1 MALAPIIMPIV
12 SVFKSQGIK
21 GAQGAVSGLSKNFGQ
36 LAGTLGKA
44 AGAFAGFQAVA
55 SARSFVIESV
65 EATQKFERNMLAL
78 QQTFETATPTIARFT
93 KEVEN
98 YGLSQQQAAQA
109 SVFLGSVL
117 KQYGFSV
124 SESADQTQRL
134 VTLAQDLATT
144 YGYDVQDSLLAIT
157 ALFRGEYDPI
167 EKFGVA
173 MKQNEINAY
182 LAAKGLGD
190 LTGAELA
197 NAQATA
203 RLELLFERAGDSVGA
218 FTRASDTLYGSQQRL
233 NAVMGNLQ
241 VAFGSAFQKPLA
253 DVNNALANV
262 AQDGG
267 EHLID
272 ISGELGSSIESLAP
286 LLESLGGLLISL
298 LGPLEQIIAVAGG
311 AAGALGKVLAPLI
324 DIGTGALDQ
333 VNLVLDDIALQFK
346 KLDEAQQ
353 VKPGQETILDK
364 LLSPEYN
371 RIGTFLMDLDGQMD
385 KLFTKMESRTKLG
398 EALLF
403 DGVQATEARRDATLV
418 ERIAFQMEQAALA
431 AEEAGRKTAFYSDGL
446 RSLGINAKDA
456 EGNLIGLAG
465 VFVEI
470 DIAARQSEAGAALE
484 EIGFSAA
491 QIENIITRPDWAQI
505 FNDIAR
511 LAKLA
516 ALDISKTMSVT
527 AAAGIYNA
535 RAALEESIKTA
546 FGGDQKNS
554 LSGGATVEATDY
566 VQEFFDTLEDEVAK
580 QTARLKLQQMTGSE
594 GLIESILG
602 SSGWQE
608 IWKQIEDGVVSL
620 KQLEDQF
627 YKTAQGAQ
635 ELADAADA
643 DIESLRQ
650 QQEEYDAL
658 VASLKEFSA
667 AMRELSFTDVLSTIE
682 VQVGRFE
689 SAVVGKLSS
698 IKSSLKDALN
708 NGQIFQNAY
717 NQLVDYAN
725 KELSALQAIQRQR
738 DALANKYDFVSTLL
752 KSYKDAFTASLNLS
766 SMLSQIED
774 KTKEITITEIST
786 GTTKVGSALKELQ
799 FTLRREYTET
809 IQETSNKSQTLVE
822 NFRAM
827 AEKAKA
833 FGENLQKLKQMGLD
847 PQLFNQLVQAGV
859 EAGGETAQA
868 LIEGGQDTVSEISQL
883 FKEIGDTGVA
893 VGESVAEQFYNTGE
907 DFASSLLDGIRSQ
920 QAAFEETARQMADAF
935 QQNFDVKV
943 GRATQQV
950 ADTANLNN
958 QLSAFE
964 QEQQR
969 IANRIAEQE
978 AILTGGTA
986 GPGARMWAEKKLTSY
1001 LQQLD
1006 NVQGQIA
1013 GTQNALDQIQIAPLA
1028 TGGIALGAALS
1039 LIGEGGPEAVIPLD
1053 RLDSMLSGKNAG
1065 AAPIIYNINVTADTR
1080 TGGAKAGEEVI
1091 NALKKW
1097 NNSNGDYQVSLSG
1110 FGS

>member
-1 MALAPIIMPIV
+1 MALAPILMPIV

-21 GAQGAVSGLSKNFGQ
+21 SAQGAVAGLSKNFGQ

-78 QQTFETATPTIARFT
+78 QQTFETATPTIERFT
-93 KEVEN
+93 KQVEN

-182 LAAKGLGD
+182 LAAQGLGD

-267 EHLID
+267 EHLVD
-272 ISGELGSSIESLAP
+272 ISGELGSAIESLAP

-298 LGPLEQIIAVAGG
+298 LGPLEQIIALAGG
-311 AAGALGKVLAPLI
+311 AAGALGKLLAPLI

-333 VNLVLDDIALQFK
+333 VNIVLDDIALQFK

-403 DGVQATEARRDATLV
+403 DGVQATEARRDASLV

-431 AEEAGRKTAFYSDGL
+431 AEEAGRKTAFYNDSL

-465 VFVEI
+465 IFVEI
-470 DIAARQSEAGAALE
+470 DTAARQSEAGAALE

-491 QIENIITRPDWAQI
+491 QIENIITRPDWEQI

-511 LAKLA
+511 LAKIA
-516 ALDISKTMSVT
+516 ALDISNSMSVT
-527 AAAGIYNA
+527 AVAGYYNA
-535 RAALEESIKTA
+535 VAALEKSIKTG
-546 FGGDQKNS
+546 FGANATP
-554 LSGGATVEATDY
+554 SGGSGKTEAKDY
-566 VQEFFDTLEDEVAK
+566 VQEFFDALEDEVAK
-580 QTARLKLQQMTGSE
+580 QTARLQLQQMTGSK
-594 GLIESILG
+594 GLIERILG
-602 SSGWQE
+602 AEDWLK
-608 IWKQIEDGVVSL
+608 IWTQIKQGVISL
-620 KQLEDQF
+620 KELEDQF
-627 YKTAQGAQ
+627 YSTAAGAQ
-635 ELADAADA
+635 ELADAA
-643 DIESLRQ
+643 EEWRQ
-650 QQEEYDAL
+650 YDAA
-658 VASLKEFSA
+658 VEAVNARLKETIKAIQEQA
-667 AMRELSFTDVLSTIE
+667 ADLKLSFTDLLVAFDVLPTIAVE
-682 VQVGRFE
+682 MGRFE
-689 SAVVGKLSS
+689 TAVVSQLASIEASLQSAFRNGDLFQEGYNSLRQFAQSELSVLQAIGRQRDDMANRYKLSEALISEYRTAITGAMRLTS
-698 IKSSLKDALN
+698 IFSSLKDETEKRTVTEVTKGVVTL
-708 NGQIFQNAY
+708 GQ
-717 NQLVDYAN
+717 
-725 KELSALQAIQRQR
+725 
-738 DALANKYDFVSTLL
+738 
-752 KSYKDAFTASLNLS
+752 SLREFNV
-766 SMLSQIED
+766 IVTREYEETITNVTD
-774 KTKEITITEIST
+774 KTAGLLDGFKAMAS
-786 GTTKVGSALKELQ
+786 KSKDFANNLR
-799 FTLRREYTET
+799 TLRD
-809 IQETSNKSQTLVE
+809 
-822 NFRAM
+822 
-827 AEKAKA
+827 
-833 FGENLQKLKQMGLD
+833 MGLD
-847 PQLFNQLVQAGV
+847 GMLFDQLVQAGV

-868 LIEGGQDTVSEISQL
+868 LVDGGQETVREIS
-883 FKEIGDTGVA
+883 
-893 VGESVAEQFYNTGE
+893 SVFAEVN
-907 DFASSLLDGIRSQ
+907 
-920 QAAFEETARQMADAF
+920 
-935 QQNFDVKV
+935 
-943 GRATQQV
+943 
-950 ADTANLNN
+950 
-958 QLSAFE
+958 
-964 QEQQR
+964 
-969 IANRIAEQE
+969 
-978 AILTGGTA
+978 
-986 GPGARMWAEKKLTSY
+986 
-1001 LQQLD
+1001 
-1006 NVQGQIA
+1006 
-1013 GTQNALDQIQIAPLA
+1013 
-1028 TGGIALGAALS
+1028 ALGADLGEEVATTLYGTGIDLADGLIEGILSKQSELEKAAYAMAEAFNTAFQNSLNTQVDKVTSERVAQATQAAQDEIAAIPVPALPPV
-1039 LIGEGGPEAVIPLD
+1039 IDEGVLDEPIKAITEAAKVITKTTPKPTTPSTPIQEIWDLPGFG
-1053 RLDSMLSGKNAG
+1053 GKGRMTDLFGNKSNSSTVTN
-1065 AAPIIYNINVTADTR
+1065 NINVVVSANGR
-1080 TGGAKAGEEVI
+1080 TEGTKAGEAIVNSI
-1091 NALKKW
+1091 QKFTQ
-1097 NNSNGDYQVSLSG
+1097 NNGPSAIGRIVAV
-1110 FGS
+1110 